1 MRVCNIYNSQKFAFA
16 GTTAIKALTDSHQE
30 ARAESKLLSKI
41 AQDAKNN
48 NNILA
53 LNCGDLFGG
62 VYSRD
67 LMSDLYLPLKIM
79 T

>member
-1 MRVCNIYNSQKFAFA
+1 MRVCNIYNYQKFAFG
-16 GTTAIKALTDSHQE
+16 GTTAIRALTNSHQE

-62 VYSRD
+62 VFSRFNE
-67 LMSDLYLPLKIM
+67 
-79 T
+79 

>member
-1 MRVCNIYNSQKFAFA
+1 MRVCNVNNLQKLAFG
-16 GTTAIKALTDSHQE
+16 GTTAIRALTDSHQE

-62 VYSRD
+62 VFSRFNE
-67 LMSDLYLPLKIM
+67 
-79 T
+79 